1 MHVHYT
7 MKAQTSWLQA
17 TLVVDPV
24 AMRHGYEWLSDR
36 IYHAAAT
43 AKKFHRPL
51 GTSVDDAAGLTLH
64 TREADDDRT
73 VTIAAMETH
82 SQHTILHNFEAVS
95 NAMRT
100 CMGYG
105 RNSLIFSEVQ
115 SLSTWWT
122 AGKAFRMNTPE
133 RLHLSRRLGTSLRN
147 VVRFYYPTSTV
158 VLITYCSV
166 LGDETHPRVD
176 GSRARP
182 HGFAWCS
189 RGFVSV

>member
-17 TLVVDPV
+17 RLVVDPV

-43 AKKFHRPL
+43 AKKFHRPQP
-51 GTSVDDAAGLTLH
+51 SVIDAAGLTLH
-64 TREADDDRT
+64 TWEADDDRT

-100 CMGYG
+100 CMGDG
-105 RNSLIFSEVQ
+105 RNSPIFSEVQ
-115 SLSTWWT
+115 SY
-122 AGKAFRMNTPE
+122 M
-133 RLHLSRRLGTSLRN
+133 
-147 VVRFYYPTSTV
+147 
-158 VLITYCSV
+158 
-166 LGDETHPRVD
+166 
-176 GSRARP
+176 
-182 HGFAWCS
+182 
-189 RGFVSV
+189 